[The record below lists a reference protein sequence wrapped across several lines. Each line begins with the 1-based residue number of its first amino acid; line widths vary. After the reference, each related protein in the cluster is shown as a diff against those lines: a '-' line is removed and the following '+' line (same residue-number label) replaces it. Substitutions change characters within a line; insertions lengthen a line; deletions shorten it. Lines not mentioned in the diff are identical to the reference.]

1 MSVGKV
7 VLHAIVI
14 SLFCPPASRGFAWHD
29 ATHMAVVKAA
39 GLDDYAYLAVGPD
52 MAKEKAGEVEAQ
64 NHYYNASRGQKV
76 TPEMVL
82 SQVRDYNKTKE
93 SDGHLYGAI
102 VASVT
107 DYIVRESSGKYA
119 MYPLGY
125 AGHYIADLSMP
136 LHNVEY
142 NQFNKLHHGAN
153 DGIVEKSGAGDEKT
167 GAKVARIAAEIRK
180 RMVQLPPV
188 EIGSDIRKF
197 YLDLAAG
204 IAAVAN
210 HSIALG
216 LAMQDATPPRT
227 RMTEEE
233 AYGQLARSAQLLKA
247 MYQAVSR

>member
-1 MSVGKV
+1 MSVKKA
-7 VLHAIVI
+7 VLHAILISVI
-14 SLFCPPASRGFAWHD
+14 CLPAGRGFAWHD
-29 ATHMAVVKAA
+29 ATHMAVMKAA

-52 MAKEKAGEVEAQ
+52 MAKEKAGDSEGH
-64 NHYYNASRGQKV
+64 NHYYNTRRGEKV
-76 TPEMVL
+76 TAAMVL
-82 SQVRDYNKTKE
+82 SQVRDYNKTKD

-102 VASVT
+102 VASIT
-107 DYIVRESSGKYA
+107 DYVIRESSGKYA
-119 MYPLGY
+119 IYSLGY

-142 NQFNKLHHGAN
+142 NEFNKVNHAAN
-153 DGIVEKSGAGDEKT
+153 DGIVEKSGPGDEKT
-167 GAKVARIAAEIRK
+167 EEKVARIAAGIRK
-180 RMVQLPPV
+180 RMEKLPPV
-188 EIGSDIRKF
+188 QLGTDIRKF
-197 YLDLAAG
+197 YPELAAG

-247 MYQAVSR
+247 AYQAVSR